1 MVTRHNLVDHAE
13 LERRRRVDHVAEI
26 EELARL
32 LEADDPRHHQAGP
45 AISRSLNIASSRPA
59 PRSTTTL
66 VAGSSSA
73 RVSVAARSRRR
84 SVLRALSFSGRFN
97 VTKPTFASVS

>member
-1 MVTRHNLVDHAE
+1 MTQDLVLYETDAKVGFVTLNRPEKLNALSTD
-13 LERRRRVDHVAEI
+13 LRRE
-26 EELARL
+26 
-32 LEADDPRHHQAGP
+32 
-45 AISRSLNIASSRPA
+45 
-59 PRSTTTL
+59 L

-73 RVSVAARSRRR
+73 RVSVAASSRRR